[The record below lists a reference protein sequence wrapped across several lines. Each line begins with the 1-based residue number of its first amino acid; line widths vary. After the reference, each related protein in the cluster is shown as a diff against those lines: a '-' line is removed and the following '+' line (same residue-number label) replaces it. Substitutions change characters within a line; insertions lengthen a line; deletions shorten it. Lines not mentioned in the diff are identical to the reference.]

1 MTSEAPAVE
10 KAVGAMCE
18 RLRKQ
23 KAAADGND
31 LAPEENLVLELVE
44 KYPGDVGIFSVFF
57 LNYVQIK

>member
-10 KAVGAMCE
+10 KAVEAMCD
-18 RLRKQ
+18 RLRKLKTAGE
-23 KAAADGND
+23 KA
-31 LAPEENLVLELVE
+31 LSPEENLVLELVE